1 MDTADAPAPAVPPA
15 DSAELPAP
23 EPQPSS
29 QELGGGLA
37 DAEAEPSSGKCKAR
51 SAINLHMVHFTK
63 ATQVKT
69 AVVLQN
75 IP

>member
-1 MDTADAPAPAVPPA
+1 M
-15 DSAELPAP
+15 
-23 EPQPSS
+23 
-29 QELGGGLA
+29 A
-37 DAEAEPSSGKCKAR
+37 DAEAQPSSGKSKAR

-69 AVVLQN
+69 TVVLQR